1 MLTIKSKRGISE
13 LIGGAIV
20 FTILFTTILSYFLVI
35 SGTNHDYQTTAILRS
50 ISDRDRGM
58 EAFQIG
64 TSPSSGKIG
73 AFFNNTG
80 ALPITIVALFV
91 QNSTHNF
98 FFNDSSTDITPRL
111 PLYLNPFSQSQLFD
125 TGILFTSGTIYEL
138 KALTSR
144 GQLGGGSFPEA
155 VSASAVVSNVVGF
168 ITINAA
174 TLEWAEWSNGDTP
187 STVTWINDF
196 NIPFKKDLVWR
207 GIFENHNVDDLY
219 LSTNSIASMIRAIPK
234 GSTEVRME
242 WFYTMDPAD
251 FGALTDFTL
260 IIPAGSST
268 TLMFGPINKGAGMS
282 TSEAA
287 DFDFKGQYPVTL
299 LIYGRWASPSGVN
312 YGQNIPFTG
321 VIVP

>member
-1 MLTIKSKRGISE
+1 
-13 LIGGAIV
+13 
-20 FTILFTTILSYFLVI
+20 
-35 SGTNHDYQTTAILRS
+35 
-50 ISDRDRGM
+50 M

-207 GIFENHNVDDLY
+207 GVFENHNVDDLY